1 MMDDPQLMTNEDLD
15 DDPQWMRNEEG
26 LVYDEPQ

>member
-1 MMDDPQLMTNEDLD
+1 MDDTQLMTNEDLD
-15 DDPQWMRNEEG
+15 DDCQWMGNEEG